1 MKNRLLSLQQIAA
14 LFLVAFGVLT
24 LMNLTNDAR
33 ELHTLYRQ
41 VETLQQSR
49 SALEAEVA
57 DLRSQR
63 EALARPHWAD
73 LAARKWLHWT
83 RPNEILVVVT
93 PSEESSVPY
102 PATSAD
108 TNDSNAPSHWQEWM
122 AYLQGINPLGIRR
135 LAQSQ

>member
-24 LMNLTNDAR
+24 LMNLANDAR

-57 DLRSQR
+57 DLRSQQ

-83 RPNEILVVVT
+83 RSNEILVVVS
-93 PSEESSVPY
+93 PSEESSVSY
-102 PATSAD
+102 PATPAD
-108 TNDSNAPSHWQEWM
+108 TNDSNAPSHWQEWV
-122 AYLQGINPLGIRR
+122 AYLQGINP
-135 LAQSQ
+135 

>member
-24 LMNLTNDAR
+24 LVNLANDAR

-57 DLRSQR
+57 DLRAQQ
-63 EALARPHWAD
+63 EALVRPHWAD

-83 RPNEILVVVT
+83 RSNEILVVVN
-93 PSEESSVPY
+93 PSEESSVSY
-102 PATSAD
+102 PATPAG
-108 TNDSNAPSHWQEWM
+108 TNDSNAPSHWQEWV
-122 AYLQGINPLGIRR
+122 AYLQGINP
-135 LAQSQ
+135 